1 MTTPSLPPTD
11 DLPARVGPGALVTA
25 RWAMVTIALGLVLA
39 QVAKPGLWGGH
50 MLGGAWSPLAVVVL
64 WAAGNAFAAWRAKH
78 AAGPEEA
85 GAHLLLDVALLT
97 VLLAL
102 MGGAMNPFTMLYFLP
117 ITLATLVSRRWTW
130 GVALAAVVGFGVLV
144 AVFRQT
150 MAGHDHGGHFGQ
162 HLLGMGLALA
172 VTGVLMTYF
181 VHRIASALGTQQREL
196 ERLRR
201 EVRDDRYVASLGA
214 LSAGAAHEL
223 GTPLGTI
230 ALLAGELELMN
241 EAERGEAVRGI
252 RTELARCKDIL
263 HGMKNPELSAETL
276 EAGAPWT
283 IAELA
288 DALEDMKAGS
298 PVQLTVDAAPEVR
311 AATCQAPR
319 LALEQTVRELVT
331 NAQRAAA
338 DSATSTRGV
347 RVRLECDER
356 ELTVFVEDDGVGM
369 SDTEL
374 ARAFEPFHSTRE
386 GGRGL
391 GLFLARQH
399 TRQLGGS
406 LVLESERSVGSRA
419 ILRVPRVLRETRR
432 GGKA

>member
-1 MTTPSLPPTD
+1 
-11 DLPARVGPGALVTA
+11 
-25 RWAMVTIALGLVLA
+25 MVTIALGLVLA
-39 QVAKPGLWGGH
+39 QVARPGLWGGH

-64 WAAGNAFAAWRAKH
+64 WALGNAYAAWRAKRFG
-78 AAGPEEA
+78 GPEET

-130 GVALAAVVGFGVLV
+130 AVSAAAVLGFGVLV
-144 AVFRQT
+144 AVFNET

-181 VHRIASALGTQQREL
+181 VHRIASALGAQQREL

-201 EVRDDRYVASLGA
+201 EVREDRYVASLGA

-241 EAERGEAVRGI
+241 DAERREAVHGI
-252 RTELARCKDIL
+252 RTELLRCKDIL
-263 HGMKNPELSAETL
+263 HGMENPELSAQAL
-276 EAGAPWT
+276 EGGAPWPL
-283 IAELA
+283 AELA
-288 DALEDMKAGS
+288 DALEGMKTGS
-298 PVQLTVDAAPEVR
+298 SVSLTVEATPEVR
-311 AATCQAPR
+311 ASTCQVPR
-319 LALEQTVRELVT
+319 VGLEQTVRELVV
-331 NAQRAAA
+331 NAQRASA
-338 DSATSTRGV
+338 DSSSSTRGV

-369 SDTEL
+369 SPAEL
-374 ARAFEPFHSTRE
+374 ERAFEPFHSTRQE
-386 GGRGL
+386 GRGL

-399 TRQLGGS
+399 TRQLGGT
-406 LVLESERSVGSRA
+406 LVLTSERSVGTRA
-419 ILRVPRVLRETRR
+419 VLRVPRAPHQSRSR
-432 GGKA
+432 GRK

>member
-1 MTTPSLPPTD
+1 VNASTPPSD
-11 DLPARVGPGALVTA
+11 DYPARVGPGALVTA
-25 RWAMVTIALGLVLA
+25 RWAMIVVAFGLVLA
-39 QVAKPGLWGGH
+39 QVTKPGLWGGH

-64 WAAGNAFAAWRAKH
+64 WALGNCYATWRARRT
-78 AAGPEEA
+78 AGPEET
-85 GAHLLLDVALLT
+85 GAHLVLDVALLT

-130 GVALAAVVGFGVLV
+130 IVAVAAVVGFGVLV

-201 EVRDDRYVASLGA
+201 EVREDRYVASLGA

-241 EAERGEAVRGI
+241 DAERGEAVRGI

-263 HGMKNPELSAETL
+263 HGMENPELSAEAL
-276 EAGAPWT
+276 EGGAPWT
-283 IAELA
+283 VAELA
-288 DALEDMKAGS
+288 DALRDMKTGS
-298 PVQLTVDAAPEVR
+298 SVPLDVEAAPEVR
-311 AATCQAPR
+311 AATCEAPR
-319 LALEQTVRELVT
+319 LALEQTLRELVT

-338 DSATSTRGV
+338 DSSTSTRGV
-347 RVRLECDER
+347 RVRLECDAQQ
-356 ELTVFVEDDGVGM
+356 LTAVVEDDGVGM
-369 SDTEL
+369 SEAEL

-386 GGRGL
+386 GSRGL

-406 LVLESERSVGSRA
+406 LVLTSERSVGTRA
-419 ILRVPRVLRETRR
+419 VLRVPRVPPETRR
-432 GGKA
+432 GA

>member
-1 MTTPSLPPTD
+1 
-11 DLPARVGPGALVTA
+11 
-25 RWAMVTIALGLVLA
+25 
-39 QVAKPGLWGGH
+39 
-50 MLGGAWSPLAVVVL
+50 
-64 WAAGNAFAAWRAKH
+64 
-78 AAGPEEA
+78 
-85 GAHLLLDVALLT
+85 LLLDVALLT

-130 GVALAAVVGFGVLV
+130 AVALATVVGFGVLV
-144 AVFRQT
+144 VVFRQT

-181 VHRIASALGTQQREL
+181 VHRIASVLGSQRKEL

-201 EVRDDRYVASLGA
+201 EVREDRYVASLGA

-241 EAERGEAVRGI
+241 DAERRDAVRGI
-252 RTELARCKDIL
+252 RTELERCKDIL
-263 HGMKNPELSAETL
+263 HGMENPELSAEAL
-276 EAGAPWT
+276 EGGAPWT
-283 IAELA
+283 VAELA
-288 DALEDMKAGS
+288 DALGDMKTGS
-298 PVQLTVDAAPEVR
+298 SVPLEVEAAPEVR
-311 AATCQAPR
+311 AATCEAPR
-319 LALEQTVRELVT
+319 LALEQTLRELVT
-331 NAQRAAA
+331 NAQRAAL

-356 ELTVFVEDDGVGM
+356 ELAAFVEDDGVGM
-369 SDTEL
+369 SEAEL
-374 ARAFEPFHSTRE
+374 ARAFEPFQSTRA

-406 LVLESERSVGSRA
+406 LVLTSEPSVGTRA
-419 ILRVPRVLRETRR
+419 VLRVPRRSPETRR
-432 GGKA
+432 GGRA